1 MMKHLDNRYRNI
13 IGHQGLVRFVHQFPE
28 FYEAIQQKVQQGY
41 KKDNH
46 DGTYDYT
53 SDLSFLPFNIFGF
66 IDCSIDKICRPFS
79 GPAGDYEG
87 AGRKENY
94 TDTQRAFYTGYKRLH
109 GIKV

>member
-1 MMKHLDNRYRNI
+1 
-13 IGHQGLVRFVHQFPE
+13 
-28 FYEAIQQKVQQGY
+28 VQRGY
-41 KKDNH
+41 KRDNH

-53 SDLSFLPFNIFGF
+53 SGLSFLPFNIFGF

-87 AGRKENY
+87 AGRKDTY

-109 GIKV
+109 GIKVETVLNKTEAAATWLLVNGPAMEGRVTP